1 MNMCHT
7 TLFHTSWV
15 CYTLI
20 TLISDNRTAQ
30 QKHQIKGIQL
40 VCMKH
45 SKSLIFFLLGAS
57 VMKNI
62 KHDGVLFLMFND
74 SPKC

>member
-1 MNMCHT
+1 MHEYVPYN
-7 TLFHTSWV
+7 TLPHKQV

-40 VCMKH
+40 VCVKH

-62 KHDGVLFLMFND
+62 KHDG
-74 SPKC
+74 SCS